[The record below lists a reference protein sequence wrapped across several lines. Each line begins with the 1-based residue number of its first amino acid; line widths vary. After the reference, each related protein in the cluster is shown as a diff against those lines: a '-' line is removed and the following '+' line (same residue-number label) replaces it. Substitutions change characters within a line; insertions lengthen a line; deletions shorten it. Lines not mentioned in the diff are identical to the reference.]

1 MAKNAQKT
9 NALGMELTPD
19 SFAMKDRPASQ
30 VKVEQTPVRAQEKGK
45 SLTRNIS
52 ITLQEEAVE
61 KLEQLAQ
68 EQDISK
74 SKVINGWLMSM
85 L

>member
-19 SFAMKDRPASQ
+19 SFGVKEERRVVPAAAP
-30 VKVEQTPVRAQEKGK
+30 VKKGK

-52 ITLQEEAVE
+52 ITLQEEAIE
-61 KLEQLAQ
+61 KLEQLAE

-74 SKVINGWLMSM
+74 SKVINRWLMS

>member
-1 MAKNAQKT
+1 MANIYKQNDKRKKVVPGGDQTAPVT
-9 NALGMELTPD
+9 ATHEEVT
-19 SFAMKDRPASQ
+19 APA
-30 VKVEQTPVRAQEKGK
+30 EQQRGK

-52 ITLQEEAVE
+52 ITLQEEAIE
-61 KLEQLAQ
+61 KLNRLAE

-74 SKVINGWLMSM
+74 SKVINRWLMS

>member
-9 NALGMELTPD
+9 NALGMELTPET
-19 SFAMKDRPASQ
+19 FGKKEEHVVPVVKATPA
-30 VKVEQTPVRAQEKGK
+30 K

-52 ITLQEEAVE
+52 ITLQEEAIE
-61 KLEQLAQ
+61 KLNRIAK

-74 SKVINGWLMSM
+74 SKVINRWLMS

>member
-1 MAKNAQKT
+1 MAKSAQKT

-19 SFAMKDRPASQ
+19 SFGVNEDCTGIRSAA
-30 VKVEQTPVRAQEKGK
+30 PVQSKPGK

-52 ITLQEEAVE
+52 ITLQEEAIE
-61 KLEQLAQ
+61 KLNKLAE

-74 SKVINGWLMSM
+74 SKVINRWLMS

>member
-9 NALGMELTPD
+9 NALGMNLTPD
-19 SFAMKDRPASQ
+19 SFGVLEERVATKPAQ
-30 VKVEQTPVRAQEKGK
+30 PVQPKQSK

-52 ITLQEEAVE
+52 ITLQEEAIE
-61 KLEQLAQ
+61 KLNQLAE

-74 SKVINGWLMSM
+74 SKVINRWLMS

>member
-1 MAKNAQKT
+1 MAKDAKKT
-9 NALGMELTPD
+9 NALGMELDPE
-19 SFAMKDRPASQ
+19 SFGVGEKSV
-30 VKVEQTPVRAQEKGK
+30 VKPVFVEPVAQPKAAK

-52 ITLQEEAVE
+52 ITLQEEAIE
-61 KLEQLAQ
+61 KLSKLAE

-74 SKVINGWLMSM
+74 SKVINRWLMS